1 MQQNGLKPEPLPSP
15 DSPKVQPKPIQQQQ
29 QQQQQQQ
36 PIPQQQQHQTK
47 LTKFF
52 PIRRSERR
60 PKTEVEAKQQ
70 KTIEDRL
77 AVNNDSELGLKIQ
90 FFPEKVMKEMRSLT
104 FYHDLW
110 KSNMKHWKTEYC

>member
-90 FFPEKVMKEMRSLT
+90 FFPEKVMKEIMRC
-104 FYHDLW
+104 
-110 KSNMKHWKTEYC
+110 EV